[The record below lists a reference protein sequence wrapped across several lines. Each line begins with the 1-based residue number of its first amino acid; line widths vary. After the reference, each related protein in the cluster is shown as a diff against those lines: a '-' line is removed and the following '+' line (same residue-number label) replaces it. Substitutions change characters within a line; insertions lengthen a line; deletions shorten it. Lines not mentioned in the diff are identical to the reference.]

1 VKALTCVTVAVS
13 TFALGTSTF
22 AATVTPIEGT
32 VQVNTGSGFHPVSGA
47 AEVAPGTSVMVS
59 PKGRGEIRYS
69 DGCKATVRP
78 GSVAVVPPVSPCAQG
93 QALSYNQCL
102 LGPTQRPINGYGEPL
117 AVGCVDYTGYLV
129 LGLAGAGF
137 GAAIYEATR
146 DHGVNA
152 NVVIAPASP

>member
-1 VKALTCVTVAVS
+1 VKALASFIVATS
-13 TFALGTSTF
+13 FALGTSAF
-22 AATVTPIEGT
+22 AATVTPIEGA
-32 VQVNTGSGFHPVSGA
+32 VQVNSGSGFRPLSGS

-78 GSVAVVPPVSPCAQG
+78 GSVAVVAPVSPCAQG
-93 QALSYNQCL
+93 QALSNDQCL
-102 LGPTQRPINGYGEPL
+102 LGPTQRPVNAYGEPI
-117 AVGCVDYTGYLV
+117 AAGCVGYDGYLA
-129 LGLAGAGF
+129 LGLAAAGF
-137 GAAIYEATR
+137 GVAIYEATR